1 MDGMMWTL
9 VVVALAAVAAVF
21 FAYQSG
27 RRAAPDSAADLA
39 RILEAAEKLK
49 TTQDQLSGRMQQ
61 SEASLNQRLETLAN
75 RLGDGLS
82 RQTEKTGET
91 LKVLNE
97 RLAVIDSAQKNIT
110 DLSQQMVGLQEILSN
125 KQARGAF
132 GQTQMEA
139 IVRDLLPPTAY
150 EFQAQLSNGT
160 RVDCLVKLP
169 EPSGNIGID
178 SKFPLEAYRAIQAA
192 KDENEE
198 IQARRAFSRDVGKH
212 VKDIAEK
219 YVVPGET
226 GDWAVMFLPSEAIFA
241 ELHANFSNLVE
252 ESHRRRVGIVSPT
265 TLMGTLNT
273 VQVILKDARMKEQAG
288 LIQKQVE
295 LMLNDVR
302 LMDERVGK
310 LKTHFRQ
317 AGEDIEGIE
326 TSSRRVAD
334 RGQKIADVQLSKD
347 DAAEQVEPPRPHLK
361 EVER

>member
-1 MDGMMWTL
+1 MDGIIWAL
-9 VVVALAAVAAVF
+9 VVVAAAALAALAFVI
-21 FAYQSG
+21 G
-27 RRAAPDSAADLA
+27 RRGRPDSSGELA
-39 RILEAAEKLK
+39 MILEAAEKLK
-49 TTQDQLSGRMQQ
+49 SAQSELAGRMQQ
-61 SEASLNQRLETLAN
+61 SEASLNQRLETLSK

-82 RQTEKTGET
+82 QQTEKTGET
-91 LKVLNE
+91 LKTLNE

-139 IVRDLLPPTAY
+139 IVRDLLPPSAY

-169 EPSGNIGID
+169 SPSGNIGID
-178 SKFPLEAYRAIQAA
+178 SKFPLEAYRAIHAA
-192 KDENEE
+192 KDENETV
-198 IQARRAFSRDVGKH
+198 QARRAFSRDVGKH

-219 YVVPGET
+219 YIVPGET
-226 GDWAVMFLPSEAIFA
+226 GDWSVMFLPSEAIFA
-241 ELHANFSNLVE
+241 ELHANFSNLVDE
-252 ESHRRRVGIVSPT
+252 AHRRRVGIVSPT
-265 TLMGTLNT
+265 TLMATLNT

-302 LMDERVGK
+302 LLDERVGK

-334 RGQKIADVQLSKD
+334 RGQKITDVQLSED
-347 DAAEQVEPPRPHLK
+347 ET
-361 EVER
+361 